1 MNNTNTNA
9 KGNHMNQIIG
19 ASQAAKWE
27 TITYVT
33 KDGAIGQGKLVGVEG
48 VVMNS
53 GGNGFYYPVADVVEF
68 FRDNGR
74 GYMTAVRSLML
85 PPAYAK

>member
-1 MNNTNTNA
+1 MSNTNTNT

-19 ASQAAKWE
+19 ASEAAKWE

-33 KDGAIGQGKLVGVEG
+33 ANGGIGLGKLVGAEG
-48 VVMNS
+48 IVMNS
-53 GGNGFYYPVADVVEF
+53 GGNGFYYPVAEVVKS

-74 GYMTAVRSLML
+74 GYREAVRSLML
-85 PPAYAK
+85 PPAYK